1 MSRQLIQKIKAMLLC
16 IEYGILFVDTVNTK
30 IKASN
35 AFNAMFVDTV
45 ATGVC
50 GSYTTPY
57 AGVKTLHKVVS
68 HPCQEGRLLY
78 CVSLPS
84 WGFSCSPVSQSEEAA
99 LLTFLD
105 LTTTRVIAG
114 KTHSQSEILKTKG
127 RLATQQFLQ
136 IYDKAASSIP

>member
-1 MSRQLIQKIKAMLLC
+1 MSRQSIQKIKAMLLC
-16 IEYGILFVDTVNTK
+16 IEYGILFVDTVITK

-45 ATGVC
+45 DTGVC

-57 AGVKTLHKVVS
+57 AGVKTLHKVAS
-68 HPCQEGRLLY
+68 RPCQEGRLLY
-78 CVSLPS
+78 CVSLPA
-84 WGFSCSPVSQSEEAA
+84 WGFSCSPVSQSEDAA

-114 KTHSQSEILKTKG
+114 KTHSQSPILKTKG
-127 RLATQQFLQ
+127 RSATR
-136 IYDKAASSIP
+136 

>member
-1 MSRQLIQKIKAMLLC
+1 MLRQLKQKIKAMLLC
-16 IEYGILFVDTVNTK
+16 IEYGILFVDTVDTK

-45 ATGVC
+45 NTGVC

-57 AGVKTLHKVVS
+57 AGVKTLHKVAPCS
-68 HPCQEGRLLY
+68 CQEGRLLY

-114 KTHSQSEILKTKG
+114 KMHSQFPILKTKG
-127 RLATQQFLQ
+127 RSATQ
-136 IYDKAASSIP
+136 

>member
-1 MSRQLIQKIKAMLLC
+1 M
-16 IEYGILFVDTVNTK
+16 FVNTVDRK

-45 ATGVC
+45 DTGVC

-57 AGVKTLHKVVS
+57 AGVKTLHKVAS
-68 HPCQEGRLLY
+68 RPCQEGTLLS

-84 WGFSCSPVSQSEEAA
+84 WGFSCSPVSQFEEAA

-114 KTHSQSEILKTKG
+114 KTHSQSPILKTKG
-127 RLATQQFLQ
+127 HSATR
-136 IYDKAASSIP
+136 

>member
-1 MSRQLIQKIKAMLLC
+1 MSRQSIQKIKAMLLC
-16 IEYGILFVDTVNTK
+16 IEYGILFVDTVDTK
-30 IKASN
+30 IKACN
-35 AFNAMFVDTV
+35 AFNAMFVN
-45 ATGVC
+45 TGVC

-57 AGVKTLHKVVS
+57 AGVKTLHKVAS
-68 HPCQEGRLLY
+68 RPCQEGRLLY

-114 KTHSQSEILKTKG
+114 KMHSQSSILKTKG
-127 RLATQQFLQ
+127 RSATR
-136 IYDKAASSIP
+136 

>member
-1 MSRQLIQKIKAMLLC
+1 M
-16 IEYGILFVDTVNTK
+16 K

-35 AFNAMFVDTV
+35 EFNAMFVN
-45 ATGVC
+45 TGVC

-57 AGVKTLHKVVS
+57 AGVKTLHKVAF

-78 CVSLPS
+78 CVSLPC

-105 LTTTRVIAG
+105 L
-114 KTHSQSEILKTKG
+114 SNYKG
-127 RLATQQFLQ
+127 HCRQDTQPMPN
-136 IYDKAASSIP
+136 S

>member
-1 MSRQLIQKIKAMLLC
+1 MLRQLIQKIKAVLLC
-16 IEYGILFVDTVNTK
+16 IEYGILFVDTVDTK

-45 ATGVC
+45 DTGVC

-57 AGVKTLHKVVS
+57 AGVKTLHKVAS
-68 HPCQEGRLLY
+68 RPCQEGRLLY

-99 LLTFLD
+99 LLTFLH

-114 KTHSQSEILKTKG
+114 KMHSQSPILKTKG
-127 RLATQQFLQ
+127 HS
-136 IYDKAASSIP
+136 AAR

>member
-1 MSRQLIQKIKAMLLC
+1 MSRQSIQKIKAMLLC
-16 IEYGILFVDTVNTK
+16 IEYDILFVDTVDTK

-45 ATGVC
+45 DTRVC

-57 AGVKTLHKVVS
+57 AGVKTLHKVAS

-84 WGFSCSPVSQSEEAA
+84 WGFSCSPVSQSKEAA
-99 LLTFLD
+99 LLAFLD

-114 KTHSQSEILKTKG
+114 KMHSQSPILKTKG
-127 RLATQQFLQ
+127 HSATQ
-136 IYDKAASSIP
+136 